1 MKELFFE
8 KMKNIG
14 WNVSSEKISLKNV
27 NIDRRAIA
35 RLAKAPK
42 EFIDFIS
49 SYSTLNNAE
58 DDIWFLSYQDYIND
72 DKEFFAWNEFEQ
84 QSIKYADDDTD
95 ILEDINFYWQEQLP
109 FAMSVRGEYS
119 YLSIGV
125 GKDNLGKIFHGIEP
139 EYEDST
145 CIANN
150 FNEFLSSFTG
160 II

>member
-49 SYSTLNNAE
+49 SYSTLNNAQ
-58 DDIWFLSYQDYIND
+58 DDIWFYHTKIILMMMIKNLSHGMNLSNSRLNMQMM
-72 DKEFFAWNEFEQ
+72 
-84 QSIKYADDDTD
+84 
-95 ILEDINFYWQEQLP
+95 ILIY
-109 FAMSVRGEYS
+109 
-119 YLSIGV
+119 
-125 GKDNLGKIFHGIEP
+125 
-139 EYEDST
+139 
-145 CIANN
+145 
-150 FNEFLSSFTG
+150 
-160 II
+160 